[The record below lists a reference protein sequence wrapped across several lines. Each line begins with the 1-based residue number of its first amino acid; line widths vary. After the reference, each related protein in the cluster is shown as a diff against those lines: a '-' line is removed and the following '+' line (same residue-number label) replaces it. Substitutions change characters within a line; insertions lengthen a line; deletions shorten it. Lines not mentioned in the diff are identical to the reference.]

1 MSRRRTEEYV
11 VDGERVPSVTEIL
24 DACGLYN
31 FSNVPARHLEAARK
45 RGEAVH
51 EWTDLEDAGHI
62 PAGTDP
68 DPEIAGY
75 VQAYRRW
82 QHESGW
88 EGVASEEV
96 VVCEEYRYA
105 GTLDLRGY
113 CHNYKNAWNQLV
125 VDKKCVQAVTAAT
138 RLQCEGY
145 SFAYGGEDGSGS
157 LRRASLQLKPDGR
170 FNFVE
175 YDQPEDLHDWLA
187 AVRMAAFKVR
197 HRLEDLAA

>member
-1 MSRRRTEEYV
+1 MGRRRTEEYV
-11 VDGERVPSVTEIL
+11 VDGQRVQSVTEIL

-31 FSNVPARHLEAARK
+31 FSNVPERHLEAARK
-45 RGEAVH
+45 RGDAVH

-75 VQAYRRW
+75 VKAYRRW
-82 QHESGW
+82 QEESGW

-113 CHNYKNAWNQLV
+113 CHAYDHAAIEIV
-125 VDKKCVQAVTAAT
+125 VDKKCVAAVTPAT
-138 RLQCEGY
+138 RLQCMGY
-145 SFAYGGEDGSGS
+145 AHASKTAG
-157 LRRASLQLKPDGR
+157 RRASLQLKPDGR

-175 YDQPEDLHDWLA
+175 YEEPGDLHDWLA

-197 HRLEDLAA
+197 HRLE